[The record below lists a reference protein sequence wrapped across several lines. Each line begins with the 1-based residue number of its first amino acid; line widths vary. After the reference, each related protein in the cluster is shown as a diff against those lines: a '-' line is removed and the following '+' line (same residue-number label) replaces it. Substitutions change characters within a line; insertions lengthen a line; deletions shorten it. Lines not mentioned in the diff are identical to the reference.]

1 MEKRKI
7 YNFNWITIL
16 KKGSVIFILGLP
28 FFFIF
33 SFQKTPQDVIIPI
46 SWFNDLKGNFSFAQ
60 KWSFAENVG
69 LNDAQQIACINN
81 CSKQIEA
88 MTDRNGLIK
97 SDSLDAYY
105 KIIDS
110 TRHYH
115 TIESRCTI
123 EGWKPTNFIKIRKY
137 GDFAIE
143 GHTITDSVSK
153 CSLCF
158 RISNDQLTAWVYK
171 KMDGGGTK
179 IIRANGGKIFLDEL
193 AFSKGFF
200 KATFSF
206 TFEAEINSFKALFWS
221 GKICARIER

>member
-1 MEKRKI
+1 MNNKI
-7 YNFNWITIL
+7 IWVNSL
-16 KKGSVIFILGLP
+16 KKGIALLLLVVTFAINY
-28 FFFIF
+28 
-33 SFQKTPQDVIIPI
+33 SFQEKPSDVVIPI
-46 SWFNDLKGNFSFAQ
+46 SWFNNLKGDFSFAQ
-60 KWSFAENVG
+60 EWSFAENVG
-69 LNDAQQIACINN
+69 MNDAQQIACIEN
-81 CSKQIEA
+81 CSEQIEA

-105 KIIDS
+105 KIVDS

-123 EGWKPTNFIKIRKY
+123 DGWKPTHFIKIRKY

-143 GHTITDSVSK
+143 GHTVTDSNSK

-158 RISNDQLTAWVYK
+158 RISNNQFTAWVYK

-179 IIRANGGKIFLDEL
+179 IIRVNGGKLFLDEL
-193 AFSKGFF
+193 AFSKGIF

-206 TFEAEINSFKALFWS
+206 TFESEVNSFKALFWS
-221 GKICARIER
+221 GKIYARIES

>member
-1 MEKRKI
+1 MNNKI
-7 YNFNWITIL
+7 NWLKSL
-16 KKGSVIFILGLP
+16 KKGIALLLLP
-28 FFFIF
+28 VTFTINY
-33 SFQKTPQDVIIPI
+33 SFLEKPSDVVIPI
-46 SWFNDLKGNFSFAQ
+46 SWFNGLKGNFSFAQ

-88 MTDRNGLIK
+88 MTERNGLIK

-123 EGWKPTNFIKIRKY
+123 DGWKPTNFIKIKKY

-206 TFEAEINSFKALFWS
+206 TFDKEVNSFKALFWS
-221 GKICARIER
+221 GKIYSRIER